1 MAWLNIYEYFQGW
14 DQIFKNIS
22 MAQLNIYEYFHGWD
36 QIFKNISMAQ
46 LNIYEYFQGWDHGS
60 TVDGDCCGF
69 PLLPLHQD
77 HRQLLRGCASEDNDS
92 W

>member
-1 MAWLNIYEYFQGW
+1 
-14 DQIFKNIS
+14 
-22 MAQLNIYEYFHGWD
+22 
-36 QIFKNISMAQ
+36 MAQ

-77 HRQLLRGCASEDNDS
+77 HRQLLRGCASEDHDS
-92 W
+92 LVNAY